1 MDLAAL
7 EVFPNRRPAMPLP
20 ASFPSAL
27 SRLCASR
34 CGSSA
39 HAHAGV
45 RAGRGHARA
54 RPREAARASGRD
66 RHLCGSGAVRTP
78 PFAALWF
85 ERGGPAR
92 PAIGERKGRRGCTP
106 GPGVSRRSGPAGP
119 RCRGAAFRPVRE
131 GPGGARS
138 SAGCA
143 PPLPWRGEAAATG
156 GGDSAP
162 RPPMRLWLC
171 WLGCYT
177 LLLWALRRRMW
188 AGPARY
194 LRSPLSRSLYANMM
208 GSHGPP
214 APGAGENHQVRPSGL
229 RLPCPALPAPPLPL
243 LAPAGPRGSGA
254 APREAAGGGRAA
266 RGTGGGGGPVPA
278 EGPRAGQR
286 PPGRDKERQRPR
298 PPGEKVD
305 VCAPGERRRAGGEG
319 RPGRAASASRGSAAL
334 RGVPGLGEPPCCSS
348 R

>member
-1 MDLAAL
+1 M
-7 EVFPNRRPAMPLP
+7 
-20 ASFPSAL
+20 
-27 SRLCASR
+27 
-34 CGSSA
+34 
-39 HAHAGV
+39 H
-45 RAGRGHARA
+45 A
-54 RPREAARASGRD
+54 RPRRVAAKRSGRAPLP
-66 RHLCGSGAVRTP
+66 RRRVP
-78 PFAALWF
+78 P
-85 ERGGPAR
+85 RG
-92 PAIGERKGRRGCTP
+92 
-106 GPGVSRRSGPAGP
+106 
-119 RCRGAAFRPVRE
+119 VRE

-319 RPGRAASASRGSAAL
+319 RPGRAASASRGCGGAARSARA
-334 RGVPGLGEPPCCSS
+334 G
-348 R
+348 